1 MCHLVAGLGIRCYHP
16 QVIVLGFLDQE
27 SSTSFPNGIQNVLTH
42 GSLLSSGLATGVFL
56 TELVNDIIHGNI
68 ARMLLVRAT
77 LAEQDILGSGQDQII
92 GQGVFGTS
100 EKESLGTGI
109 NWIVHNQSSITIQ
122 WDIGNA
128 KLSEPFAKNPKGIFL
143 VRLLVVVVV
152 IVFTLLIITIVAQF
166 FQLKLKQVVKS
177 QSESNIASHSILQV
191 FQTSLALFEQ
201 TSLLVFVL
209 VSSLMMQGH
218 IVLGQ
223 LMIRHLNRTT
233 PFRDLLHSTK
243 SVKIIFLVVMLGMTL
258 LSPHKVFIMVTI
270 IVVVVA
276 IMIVPPFIG

>member
-1 MCHLVAGLGIRCYHP
+1 
-16 QVIVLGFLDQE
+16 
-27 SSTSFPNGIQNVLTH
+27 
-42 GSLLSSGLATGVFL
+42 
-56 TELVNDIIHGNI
+56 
-68 ARMLLVRAT
+68 MLLVRAT
-77 LAEQDILGSGQDQII
+77 LAQQDILGSRQDQII

>member
-1 MCHLVAGLGIRCYHP
+1 
-16 QVIVLGFLDQE
+16 
-27 SSTSFPNGIQNVLTH
+27 
-42 GSLLSSGLATGVFL
+42 
-56 TELVNDIIHGNI
+56 
-68 ARMLLVRAT
+68 MLLVRAT
-77 LAEQDILGSGQDQII
+77 LAQQDILGSRQDQII

-152 IVFTLLIITIVAQF
+152 IVIILLISTIVVAQF

-243 SVKIIFLVVMLGMTL
+243 SVNIILLVVMLGTML

-276 IMIVPPFIG
+276 IMIVPPFIGG